1 MQKIIFLVIVLTLL
15 SFDNVLGSIIVPE
28 KIERDFSDTFASSNK
43 IDFKFTSA
51 IWDKIGKRIISR
63 KNFNATTFPI
73 SQIIPPCNAAELKI
87 DLNLD
92 IVSRLTCARLG
103 NDVYI
108 GGFLPRN
115 KNTGLYEGKI
125 YYYALA
131 DSNFQP
137 VLISDGNSFNN
148 TSLGDLLI
156 GAKSNKEL
164 LVVYI
169 LNSGRNTTIWTRT
182 GGIWRELLN
191 KPPVNSL
198 FKKTT
203 EIVWS
208 GRNWFM
214 SSAVKNLQYLEN
226 ESLIDVYNQIP
237 NLDFGITNLFGN
249 TDNTFVIAGTDKAI
263 KITDNGYFNVS
274 TVESKE
280 IRSSKEIN
288 EAIIKKSVLGAP
300 NGTSVK
306 FFLSND
312 NGITYRVFNLG
323 SIGLFGS
330 DNKSLRWKAE
340 LLSNGNATPEIKE
353 ISITYISSGTSLKDM
368 DSRDKNRISAL
379 KRAAKI
385 LSQYYKDFGF
395 YPANIFNADGT
406 QSWQQFKNIINITEY
421 QKRKNYS
428 EIPKQPITD
437 IDDFKYHIKTDAL
450 GQNYVL
456 WTKLENKNS
465 KLLLKS
471 PVDNNVIKLG
481 INCDN
486 SIYCLTSIKQV
497 FITPIV
503 KPKIIEKTLVP
514 KKKPVVIK
522 KAIRAVKSDLSD
534 PGPGSLIKEKDKDS
548 VYFITKQK
556 FKKHLLNESVLNSY
570 ESNRDKTIQ
579 IVDKKT
585 ISKYKNAKLFKVLDM
600 PEIYFL
606 EKGEKR
612 LIENNEIFEALGFKT
627 EDIVI
632 INEFELNAYT
642 NGKNLSLK
650 KSGSFRRVNDF
661 FKDFFASLF
670 NYLR

>member
-1 MQKIIFLVIVLTLL
+1 MQKIIFLVIILTLL

-73 SQIIPPCNAAELKI
+73 SQVIPPCNAAELKI

-115 KNTGLYEGKI
+115 KNTRLYEGKI
-125 YYYALA
+125 YYYDLA

-203 EIVWS
+203 KIVWS
-208 GRNWFM
+208 GRNWFI
-214 SSAVKNLQYLEN
+214 SSANKDLQYLEN
-226 ESLIDVYNQIP
+226 GNLIDVYNKVP
-237 NLDFGITNLFGN
+237 GLDFGITNLFGN
-249 TDNTFVIAGTDKAI
+249 TDNTFVVTGTNKAI
-263 KITDNGYFNVS
+263 KITDNGYSSIS

-280 IRSSKEIN
+280 IKSSKEIN
-288 EAIIKKSVLGAP
+288 EAIIKKAVLNTP
-300 NGTSVK
+300 SGTSIK

-312 NGITYRVFNLG
+312 NGITYRAFNLG

-330 DNKSLRWKAE
+330 GNKSLRWRAE
-340 LLSNGNATPEIKE
+340 LLSNGNAAPEIKE
-353 ISITYISSGTSLKDM
+353 ISITYISSGTSLRDM

-379 KRAAKI
+379 KKVAKT
-385 LSQYYKDFGF
+385 LSQYYKDFSV
-395 YPANIFNADGT
+395 YPINVFNTDET
-406 QSWQQFKNIINITEY
+406 QSWQQFKNIINIGED

-428 EIPKQPITD
+428 KIPDQPITA
-437 IDDFKYHIKTDAL
+437 ISDFKYHIKTDVM

-456 WTKLENKNS
+456 WTKLENKDS
-465 KLLLKS
+465 KLLFENNG
-471 PVDNNVIKLG
+471 DNNGIILG

-486 SIYCLTSIKQV
+486 PIYCLTSVKKVIISPVIK
-497 FITPIV
+497 TE
-503 KPKIIEKTLVP
+503 IIKKQTLTP
-514 KKKPVVIK
+514 KKEPVVIK
-522 KAIRAVKSDLSD
+522 KIARKVTAKTVLSDD
-534 PGPGSLIKEKDKDS
+534 PGPGSLIKEKGKDP
-548 VYFITKQK
+548 VYFITTQK
-556 FKKHLLNESVLNSY
+556 FKKHLLNEDVLNSY
-570 ESNRDKTIQ
+570 EGNKNKTIQ
-579 IVDKKT
+579 IVDGKT
-585 ISKYKNAKLFKVLDM
+585 IRKYKDVKLVQVLDKS
-600 PEIYFL
+600 EIYFL
-606 EKGEKR
+606 EKQEKR
-612 LIENNEIFEALGFKT
+612 LIANAEIFKALGFKT

-632 INEFELNAYT
+632 INEFELNAYPT
-642 NGKNLSLK
+642 GKDLALK
-650 KSGSFRRVNDF
+650 KPNSFRRVLDF
-661 FKDFFASLF
+661 LKSLF
-670 NYLR
+670 NN